1 MSNLSS
7 TNSAAITLI
16 GPVNNLF
23 ESPDDGVGDDW
34 RAICTR
40 HNPLYRV
47 GTPAREMFDLNHQ
60 MTIEVRFKIYTNQE
74 VDVDN
79 PSQATPKVG
88 AGKKPAKV
96 AKLNLI
102 DYKAIAPGYLEI
114 KTCLFGKSLNDFK
127 KLVAESCEDYESGMQ
142 QILLEGVLSP
152 TLKWKTTVGRVK
164 QVLEDADKWQA
175 FVDALEKS
183 TKKQGIL
190 SIENGNVKV
199 KSKDDSKESATKKLI
214 ARTNGRE
221 PEDQDSEES
230 KKEVE
235 LKGLACKVFS
245 QHGLEGYAGGDA
257 SWIWAKGIMANIAS
271 IYIPLNTPKFREE
284 IKKTQWIHPDMD
296 VNHRVKTRLQGH
308 PRRLHEV
315 FHHEGTSNSNQHSH
329 VGGLGLMEKASNL
342 HQSTSDS
349 SLCID
354 RKPDL
359 TNSGEKRS
367 LIDLDAMIDI
377 KPDIKKIKTEDCK
390 SEFHPNEKEL
400 KWDDDSYLDDNVMK
414 RRNDSESEIDHEISL
429 SGHAVKLENFLLE
442 CDIPHED
449 SKTRKLLQEAGIS
462 SWTDLIP
469 SVQLTESVL
478 TSYGIDRH
486 IATQLMEEAQL
497 RYWDCK

>member
-1 MSNLSS
+1 MSNLFSA
-7 TNSAAITLI
+7 NSAVIPLI

-23 ESPDDGVGDDW
+23 ESPDDGVGDNR

-47 GTPAREMFDLNHQ
+47 GTPAQEMFDLNHQ
-60 MTIEVRFKIYTNQE
+60 MTIQVRFKIYTDQE

-102 DYKAIAPGYLEI
+102 DYKSIAPGYLEI

-127 KLVAESCEDYESGMQ
+127 KLVAESCKDYESGMQ
-142 QILLEGVLSP
+142 QILLNGVLSP

-175 FVDALEKS
+175 FVNALEKS

-190 SIENGNVKV
+190 SIENGNVEV
-199 KSKDDSKESATKKLI
+199 KLKDDSKGSATKKLI

-221 PEDQDSEES
+221 PEDQDSEGS
-230 KKEVE
+230 KKDVE

-245 QHGLEGYAGGDA
+245 QHGLEGYAGGDGTILTTPWDPTFRYQLTFPA

-271 IYIPLNTPKFREE
+271 IYIPLNTPEVREE

-308 PRRLHEV
+308 PRGLQEV
-315 FHHEGTSNSNQHSH
+315 IRNEGTSNSNQRPH
-329 VGGLGLMEKASNL
+329 VGGLGLMEKASDL

-359 TNSGEKRS
+359 TNIGEKRT

-377 KPDIKKIKTEDCK
+377 KPDIKKIKTEDQ
-390 SEFHPNEKEL
+390 PG
-400 KWDDDSYLDDNVMK
+400 DSIRDPIVLSS
-414 RRNDSESEIDHEISL
+414 DSESEIDHEISS
-429 SGHAVKLENFLLE
+429 SGHAVELENFLLE

-449 SKTRKLLQEAGIS
+449 SKTRKLLQDAGIS

-486 IATQLMEEAQL
+486 IAT
-497 RYWDCK
+497 

>member
-1 MSNLSS
+1 
-7 TNSAAITLI
+7 
-16 GPVNNLF
+16 
-23 ESPDDGVGDDW
+23 
-34 RAICTR
+34 
-40 HNPLYRV
+40 
-47 GTPAREMFDLNHQ
+47 MFDLNHQ
-60 MTIEVRFKIYTNQE
+60 MTIEVRFKIYTDQE

-88 AGKKPAKV
+88 AGMKPAKV

-102 DYKAIAPGYLEI
+102 DYKSIAPGYLEI
-114 KTCLFGKSLNDFK
+114 KNCLFGKSLNDFK
-127 KLVAESCEDYESGMQ
+127 KLVAESCEEYESGMR
-142 QILLEGVLSP
+142 QILLDGVLSP

-190 SIENGNVKV
+190 CIENGNVEV
-199 KSKDDSKESATKKLI
+199 KSKDDSKGSATKKLI

-245 QHGLEGYAGGDA
+245 QHGLEGYAGGDGPILTTPWDPTFQYRLTFPA

-271 IYIPLNTPKFREE
+271 IYIPPNTPEFREE

-308 PRRLHEV
+308 PRKLHEV

-329 VGGLGLMEKASNL
+329 VGGLGLMGVASDL
-342 HQSTSDS
+342 HQSTSNS

-359 TNSGEKRS
+359 TNIEPG
-367 LIDLDAMIDI
+367 
-377 KPDIKKIKTEDCK
+377 
-390 SEFHPNEKEL
+390 
-400 KWDDDSYLDDNVMK
+400 DSIRDPIVLSS
-414 RRNDSESEIDHEISL
+414 DSESKIDHEISL
-429 SGHAVKLENFLLE
+429 SGHAVELENFLLE

-469 SVQLTESVL
+469 SVQLTESTL
-478 TSYGIDRH
+478 TSYGIDCH
-486 IATQLMEEAQL
+486 IANRLMEEAQL

>member
-7 TNSAAITLI
+7 TNSAAIPLI

-60 MTIEVRFKIYTNQE
+60 MTIEVWFKIYTDQE

-102 DYKAIAPGYLEI
+102 DYKSIAPDYLEI
-114 KTCLFGKSLNDFK
+114 KNCLFGKSLNDFK
-127 KLVAESCEDYESGMQ
+127 KLVAESCEDYESGMR
-142 QILLEGVLSP
+142 QILLDGVLSP

-190 SIENGNVKV
+190 SIENGNVEV
-199 KSKDDSKESATKKLI
+199 KSKDDSKKLI
-214 ARTNGRE
+214 ARTNGHG

-245 QHGLEGYAGGDA
+245 QHGLQGYAGGNGTILTTPWDPTFQYQLTFPA

-271 IYIPLNTPKFREE
+271 IYIPPNTPEFREE
-284 IKKTQWIHPDMD
+284 IKKTQWTHPDMNVD
-296 VNHRVKTRLQGH
+296 HRVKTHLQGH
-308 PRRLHEV
+308 PQRLHEV

-329 VGGLGLMEKASNL
+329 VGGLGLMEKASDL

-354 RKPDL
+354 CKPDL
-359 TNSGEKRS
+359 TNIGEKRT
-367 LIDLDAMIDI
+367 LIGLDTMIDI
-377 KPDIKKIKTEDCK
+377 KLDIKKIKTEDQ
-390 SEFHPNEKEL
+390 PG
-400 KWDDDSYLDDNVMK
+400 DSINDPITLSS
-414 RRNDSESEIDHEISL
+414 DSESEIDHEISS
-429 SGHAVKLENFLLE
+429 SGHAVELENFLLK

-469 SVQLTESVL
+469 SVQLMESTL
-478 TSYGIDRH
+478 TSYGIDCH
-486 IATQLMEEAQL
+486 IANRLMEEAQL